1 MIMSASK
8 RKFSAF
14 STRKF
19 LKQTNNTK
27 RPYTAKYLNP
37 SQKIEHLNR
46 IQRKLSCSQLL
57 EKPLEDKDPQFY
69 IATARVYDSDL
80 SKKIPIKLSAQNPQQ
95 SMLKLGVHTYKLEKS
110 RSVATIMIKSY
121 NPPGQSSENIPRKAF
136 CIDKNL
142 RKDTKKIINDLP
154 KTGRYKNAKPSYH
167 MKTQLL
173 EFNSIPLLST
183 RRTQSRKSLFK
194 GESHTVYPFTKLARL
209 LTPSYI
215 ENIDLCVTSARGLPF
230 N

>member
-1 MIMSASK
+1 MSASE

-14 STRKF
+14 STRKY
-19 LKQTNNTK
+19 LKQTNNK

-37 SQKIEHLNR
+37 RQKIQHLNH
-46 IQRKLSCSQLL
+46 IQRKLSCSQFL
-57 EKPLEDKDPQFY
+57 EKPLEDKEPQLY
-69 IATARVYDSDL
+69 IATAKVYNSDL
-80 SKKIPIKLSAQNPQQ
+80 PKKVPNKVSAQNTQQ

-142 RKDTKKIINDLP
+142 KDDTKKFINDFP

-173 EFNSIPLLST
+173 EFNNIPLSSA
-183 RRTQSRKSLFK
+183 RRTQSRKSLFR

-215 ENIDLCVTSARGLPF
+215 QNIDLCVTSVRDLPS